1 MHLVYDINNDC
12 AKQCMANFISVRQAL
27 SPPRVSTY
35 LQALQDRPPSLDKA
49 LELYV
54 WNGQLGAALLTPIS
68 VCEVVI
74 RNAVDDALSALHG
87 TSWPWAQGFYL
98 SLSTHARS
106 TLVDARNKQSSTS
119 TGKVIAELSFGF
131 WENMFKASFD
141 AALWTPHLARVLP
154 NLAMPV
160 HLGRGHVHT
169 ELAKLRKL
177 RNRIAHH
184 EPLLTLNAQQTMNDL
199 QALIALRC
207 QDTAAWMAQTN
218 DLTPLF
224 AAKPR

>member
-1 MHLVYDINNDC
+1 
-12 AKQCMANFISVRQAL
+12 MATSLSVRQAL

-35 LQALQDRPPSLDKA
+35 LHALKDRPPQLDKA

-54 WNGQLGAALLTPIS
+54 WNGQLGAALMTPIA

-74 RNAVDDALSALHG
+74 RNAVDDALTALHG
-87 TSWPWAQGFYL
+87 ANWPWDPGFYL
-98 SLSTHARS
+98 SLPQRGREA
-106 TLVDARNKQSSTS
+106 LNDARNKPSSTS

-131 WENMFKASFD
+131 WENMFRASFD
-141 AALWTPHLARVLP
+141 AALWTPHLTRVLP

-160 HLGRGHVHT
+160 YLGRGHVHA
-169 ELAKLRKL
+169 ELIKLRKL

-184 EPLLTLNAQQTMNDL
+184 EPLLKLNVPQTMNDL

-218 DLTPLF
+218 DLTALL
-224 AAKPR
+224 AARPR

>member
-1 MHLVYDINNDC
+1 
-12 AKQCMANFISVRQAL
+12 MATSFSVRQAL
-27 SPPRVSTY
+27 SPPRISTY
-35 LQALQDRPPSLDKA
+35 LHALQVRPPSLDKA

-68 VCEVVI
+68 VCEVVF
-74 RNAVDDALSALHG
+74 RNAVDDALTALHG
-87 TSWPWAQGFYL
+87 PNWPWIQGFYL
-98 SLSTHARS
+98 SLPQRGREALVEARS
-106 TLVDARNKQSSTS
+106 KPTSIS

-141 AALWTPHLARVLP
+141 AALWTPHLAWVLP
-154 NLAMPV
+154 NLAMPAY
-160 HLGRGHVHT
+160 LGRGHVHT
-169 ELAKLRKL
+169 ELVKLRKL

-199 QALIALRC
+199 QSLIALRC

-218 DLTPLF
+218 DLSALL
-224 AAKPR
+224 AARPR

>member
-1 MHLVYDINNDC
+1 
-12 AKQCMANFISVRQAL
+12 MANSISVRLSL

-35 LQALQDRPPSLDKA
+35 LHALQDRPPHLDKA
-49 LELYV
+49 LELYI

-74 RNAVDDALSALHG
+74 RNAVDDALTAQHG
-87 TSWPWAQGFYL
+87 TNWPWVQGFYL
-98 SLSTHARS
+98 SLPKRGRDA
-106 TLVDARNKQSSTS
+106 LDEARNKPSSIS

-131 WENMFKASFD
+131 WENMFRASFD

-160 HLGRGHVHT
+160 YLGRGHVHT
-169 ELAKLRKL
+169 ELIKLRKL

-184 EPLLTLNAQQTMNDL
+184 EPLLTLNVQRTMNDL

-207 QDTAAWMAQTN
+207 KDTADWMAQTN
-218 DLTPLF
+218 DLTALL
-224 AAKPR
+224 AVRPR